1 MHGRGWSSRYSP
13 RERGA
18 ERDMELSGRETM
30 GMYLFLRKRED
41 ELDETL
47 YGLYVRL
54 QRLLCEQLS
63 IEEMENIANLYEE
76 NVDVFEK

>member
-1 MHGRGWSSRYSP
+1 
-13 RERGA
+13 
-18 ERDMELSGRETM
+18 MELSGRETM